1 MRQERI
7 TKKSRRRTTRQ
18 REVTPQA
25 LPQAGADLSDADEL
39 LAQIEQLMTQLQAAA

>member
-18 REVTPQA
+18 DETAPLA
-25 LPQAGADLSDADEL
+25 LPEQTANLAEIEAL
-39 LAQIEQLMTQLQAAA
+39 LASIEQLVGGA